1 MNRLTILSFFIFACN
16 NTELNKIGE
25 TRDGLPDA
33 ESWNATITLTN
44 KGSKRAII
52 KSGHLQKYQ
61 QRQYILL
68 DQKVDADFFNEDE
81 IYTSNLKSEIAEI
94 DESKD
99 FLIAMGNVVV
109 VSDSGVTLFTDTLSW
124 DNVEEKIF
132 TDDRVIF
139 ITEQNDTLYGIGF
152 ESDIDLTHSKIF
164 KPFDASDLGR
174 AAMYLSPF
182 KPKPFPVNI
191 TVPYSGDI
199 DNKETYNN

>member
-1 MNRLTILSFFIFACN
+1 MNRLTILSIFIFACN

-124 DNVEEKIF
+124 DNVEEKVF

-152 ESDIDLTHSKIF
+152 KSDIELNNWEIM
-164 KPFDASDLGR
+164 KPTGVFHDGS
-174 AAMYLSPF
+174 
-182 KPKPFPVNI
+182 N
-191 TVPYSGDI
+191 
-199 DNKETYNN
+199 EQ

>member
-16 NTELNKIGE
+16 YTELNKIGD

-99 FLIAMGNVVV
+99 FLIAMGNVIV

-152 ESDIDLTHSKIF
+152 KSDVELNNWEIMQPTGVFNDG
-164 KPFDASDLGR
+164 SD
-174 AAMYLSPF
+174 
-182 KPKPFPVNI
+182 
-191 TVPYSGDI
+191 
-199 DNKETYNN
+199 EQ

>member
-1 MNRLTILSFFIFACN
+1 MNRLIFFPIVLFACSN
-16 NTELNKIGE
+16 VESDKLGE
-25 TRDGLPDA
+25 TREGLPDA

-52 KSGHLQKYQ
+52 KSGHLEKYQ

-68 DQKVDADFFNEDE
+68 DQNVDADFFNENE

-109 VSDSGVTLFTDTLSW
+109 VSDSGVTLYTDTLSW
-124 DNVEEKIF
+124 DNVDEKVF
-132 TDDRVIF
+132 TDDSVIF

-152 ESDIDLTHSKIF
+152 KSDIEL
-164 KPFDASDLGR
+164 
-174 AAMYLSPF
+174 
-182 KPKPFPVNI
+182 
-191 TVPYSGDI
+191 
-199 DNKETYNN
+199 NNWEIMQPTGVFHEGSIEQ

>member
-1 MNRLTILSFFIFACN
+1 MNRLTFFSITLFACSN
-16 NTELNKIGE
+16 VESDKLGE
-25 TRDGLPDA
+25 TREGLPDA

-52 KSGHLQKYQ
+52 KSGHLEKYQ

-68 DQKVDADFFNEDE
+68 DQNVDADFFNENE

-124 DNVEEKIF
+124 DNVDEKVF
-132 TDDRVIF
+132 TDDSVVF

-152 ESDIDLTHSKIF
+152 KSDIEL
-164 KPFDASDLGR
+164 
-174 AAMYLSPF
+174 
-182 KPKPFPVNI
+182 
-191 TVPYSGDI
+191 
-199 DNKETYNN
+199 NNWEIVQPTGVFHEGSIEQ

>member
-1 MNRLTILSFFIFACN
+1 MNRLTFFSIALFACSN
-16 NTELNKIGE
+16 VESDKLGE
-25 TRDGLPDA
+25 TREGLPDA

-52 KSGHLQKYQ
+52 KSGHLEKYQ

-68 DQKVDADFFNEDE
+68 DQNVDADFFNENE

-124 DNVEEKIF
+124 DNVDEKVF
-132 TDDRVIF
+132 TDDSVVF

-152 ESDIDLTHSKIF
+152 KSDIEL
-164 KPFDASDLGR
+164 
-174 AAMYLSPF
+174 
-182 KPKPFPVNI
+182 
-191 TVPYSGDI
+191 
-199 DNKETYNN
+199 NNWEIMQPTGVFHERSIEQ

>member
-1 MNRLTILSFFIFACN
+1 MNRLTILSLFIFACN

-99 FLIAMGNVVV
+99 FLIAMGNVIV

-152 ESDIDLTHSKIF
+152 KSDVELNNWEIMQPTGVFNDG
-164 KPFDASDLGR
+164 SD
-174 AAMYLSPF
+174 
-182 KPKPFPVNI
+182 
-191 TVPYSGDI
+191 
-199 DNKETYNN
+199 EQ

>member
-1 MNRLTILSFFIFACN
+1 MNRLTILSLFIFACN

-152 ESDIDLTHSKIF
+152 KSDVELNNWEIM
-164 KPFDASDLGR
+164 KPTGVFHDGSD
-174 AAMYLSPF
+174 
-182 KPKPFPVNI
+182 
-191 TVPYSGDI
+191 
-199 DNKETYNN
+199 EQ

>member
-1 MNRLTILSFFIFACN
+1 VNRLTFFPIVLLACSN
-16 NTELNKIGE
+16 VESDKLGE
-25 TRDGLPDA
+25 TREGLPDA

-52 KSGHLQKYQ
+52 KSGHLEKYQ

-68 DQKVDADFFNEDE
+68 DQNVDADFFNENE

-109 VSDSGVTLFTDTLSW
+109 VSDSGVTLYTDTLSW
-124 DNVEEKIF
+124 DNVDEKVF
-132 TDDRVIF
+132 TDDSVVF

-152 ESDIDLTHSKIF
+152 KSDIEL
-164 KPFDASDLGR
+164 
-174 AAMYLSPF
+174 
-182 KPKPFPVNI
+182 
-191 TVPYSGDI
+191 
-199 DNKETYNN
+199 NNWEIMQPTGVFHEGSIEQ

>member
-1 MNRLTILSFFIFACN
+1 MNRLIFFPIVLFACTN
-16 NTELNKIGE
+16 VESDRLGE
-25 TRDGLPDA
+25 TREGLPDA

-52 KSGHLQKYQ
+52 KSGHLEKYQ

-68 DQKVDADFFNEDE
+68 DQNVDADFFNENE

-109 VSDSGVTLFTDTLSW
+109 VSDSGVTLYTDTLSW
-124 DNVEEKIF
+124 DNVDEKVF
-132 TDDRVIF
+132 TDDSVVF

-152 ESDIDLTHSKIF
+152 KSDIEL
-164 KPFDASDLGR
+164 
-174 AAMYLSPF
+174 
-182 KPKPFPVNI
+182 
-191 TVPYSGDI
+191 
-199 DNKETYNN
+199 NNWEIMQPTGVFHEGSIEQ